1 VRAELL
7 LVLVL
12 ALAACASEPR
22 PVDPPRLKSALEAES
37 DGAKR
42 FQRGDFTVA
51 ERRFAEAAKLFAS
64 IDDDAGNTRNRLHL
78 ARVRLAQGR
87 AGAALELLEALPAAA
102 ASAELLSLKGQA
114 LLALGR
120 TGDAARV
127 LVGAEQ
133 ACAAPCP
140 GAASLAILQ
149 GRVALAQGDAAMA
162 LGLGER
168 ALQLLRDRNE
178 PNETGN
184 AWRLLAAARL
194 ARGDAAALAAAQA
207 ALDIDRRLALPE
219 KIARDWLLIGDI
231 HRHGAQGKTAEALE
245 PAATAYRK
253 ARSVASAAGLED
265 ISLAATQSLQ
275 AIGMGKNPAE

>member
-1 VRAELL
+1 MRAELL
-7 LVLVL
+7 FVMAL
-12 ALAACASEPR
+12 ALAGCASEPR

-42 FQRGDFTVA
+42 FQRGDFAVA
-51 ERRFAEAAKLFAS
+51 ERRFTEAATLFAS

-87 AGAALELLEALPAAA
+87 AEAALELLAALPAADA
-102 ASAELLSLKGQA
+102 AAVAVLLLKGQG

-120 TGDAARV
+120 AEDASRILAS
-127 LVGAEQ
+127 AEK
-133 ACAAPCP
+133 ACAAPCAA
-140 GAASLAILQ
+140 GASLAILL
-149 GRVALAQGDAAMA
+149 GRAALARGDGAAA
-162 LGLGER
+162 LGQAER

-178 PNETGN
+178 PHETGN

-194 ARGDAAALAAAQA
+194 AGGDPAALAAAEA

-231 HRHGAQGKTAEALE
+231 HRQRAPDKAAAALE

-253 ARSVASAAGLED
+253 ARSVAEAAGLEE
-265 ISLAATQSLQ
+265 ISLTAMQSLQ
-275 AIGMGKNPAE
+275 AIGMKKN

>member
-1 VRAELL
+1 MRAELL
-7 LVLVL
+7 FVLVL
-12 ALAACASEPR
+12 ALAGCASEPR

-102 ASAELLSLKGQA
+102 ASAEMLSLKGQA

-120 TGDAARV
+120 TGDAARM

-133 ACAAPCP
+133 ACASPCP

-194 ARGDAAALAAAQA
+194 ARGDAAALAAALA

-231 HRHGAQGKTAEALE
+231 HRHGAPGKTAEALE
-245 PAATAYRK
+245 LAATAYRK